1 MTLQFYYE
9 VYTEENWKHRSS
21 QKFVHKCSWQHYSL
35 WPKGGYN
42 PNAYQLMNGETK
54 CSSSIRITLFGN
66 KKEWNTDSCY
76 KNEPGKHYAKWNKPK
91 YKEHTVY
98 DST

>member
-1 MTLQFYYE
+1 MP
-9 VYTEENWKHRSS
+9 
-21 QKFVHKCSWQHYSL
+21 C
-35 WPKGGYN
+35 PYN
-42 PNAYQLMNGETK
+42 KIFKY
-54 CSSSIRITLFGN
+54 

>member
-1 MTLQFYYE
+1 MP
-9 VYTEENWKHRSS
+9 
-21 QKFVHKCSWQHYSL
+21 C
-35 WPKGGYN
+35 PYN
-42 PNAYQLMNGETK
+42 KIFKY
-54 CSSSIRITLFGN
+54 

-76 KNEPGKHYAKWNKPK
+76 KNEPWKQYAKWNKPK